1 MSTMYRVKNRG
12 ASTVVYKIADKGIR
26 REFKPGQI
34 MSISSEELEELTFQ
48 PGGTMILSQF
58 LQIMDLDG
66 IQAARIKTEPEY
78 HYSEQDIAKLITS
91 GSLDAF
97 LDCLDFA
104 PIGVIDLIK
113 KMSISIPMVDIQKRK
128 ALKEK
133 TGFDVEAALKHNEE
147 DREDDQKTS
156 LKTNNGGERRV
167 KNDVPAG
174 RRTAHTVTAPAA
186 APKYNIITKPAEEA
200 KTNSAE

>member
-1 MSTMYRVKNRG
+1 MSTMFRVKNRG

-26 REFKPGQI
+26 REFKPGQV
-34 MSISSEELEELTFQ
+34 MQISAEELEELTFQ
-48 PGGTMILSQF
+48 PGGTLILSQF
-58 LQIMDLDG
+58 LQIMDLEG

-78 HYSEQDIAKLITS
+78 HMSEQDVAKLITS

-104 PIGVIDLIK
+104 PISVIDLIK
-113 KMSISIPMVDIQKRK
+113 KLAIDIPMVDIQKRK

-147 DREDDQKTS
+147 SKEETQKTI
-156 LKTNNGGERRV
+156 LKTDNSGERRV
-167 KNDVPAG
+167 KNDAPAG
-174 RRTAHTVTAPAA
+174 RRTAPTVTAPAA
-186 APKYNIITKPAEEA
+186 APKYNIVTKPAEEA
-200 KTNSAE
+200 KAESAE